1 MNLKKNQKTKA
12 ADGKK
17 KYLTRVKQGWVNIT
31 QKKVKKPPKARKN
44 NMGEIEFALKQEI
57 ETLKR
62 TNEKCLKRKRQKN
75 LFIREKEIKQLKQR

>member
-1 MNLKKNQKTKA
+1 
-12 ADGKK
+12 
-17 KYLTRVKQGWVNIT
+17 
-31 QKKVKKPPKARKN
+31 
-44 NMGEIEFALKQEI
+44 MGEIEFALKQEI